1 VALHDLDADDDGP
14 LLTRILAHLHRDDID
29 RLHDVMRN
37 VGSRRDAL
45 SVDVDLTTRGGAV
58 RRLRAT
64 PSSAW

>member
-1 VALHDLDADDDGP
+1 VALHDPDADHDRP

-37 VGSRRDAL
+37 VGSRGDAL
-45 SVDVDLTTRGGAV
+45 SVDVDLTTHDGAV

-64 PSSAW
+64 PSSGW